1 MLTIGLYEKSVR
13 FLEINKDNKISFAY
27 QISDNFNF
35 ENMYSQNKISDSYFN
50 ETSERIN
57 DVLNKSKITSNTSK
71 LLIDTSYCFLNVIP
85 LDFRESSDKI
95 NSDILWELSNYFPDS
110 YKNYKI
116 SYHKL
121 IPDLYSENIKET
133 LIIAI
138 KNNIIDAIKKLAG
151 QINIKIGSIDIEHF
165 AAERYFRKI
174 RKGYSDSENI
184 LVIGCKRNRFDF
196 SIINDSGCI
205 GYDYI
210 LTDDSNFQDK
220 LKANY
225 LKIED
230 KYRQMQI
237 NYIYLYGDESTST
250 AYKIINDAAQ
260 NSRLILSNPFYEIG
274 ITDNFDSDIVSE
286 GYKFVPLCGLALNK

>member
-1 MLTIGLYEKSVR
+1 MLTIGLYEKSIR
-13 FLEINKDNKISFAY
+13 FLEINKDNRISFAY
-27 QISDNFNF
+27 QLSENFNF
-35 ENMYSQNKISDSYFN
+35 ENLYSQNKASDSYLN
-50 ETSERIN
+50 EISVSIN

-85 LDFRESSDKI
+85 LDFKESSDKT

-121 IPDLYSENIKET
+121 ISDLYSEDIKET

-138 KNNIIDAIKKLAG
+138 KSNIIDAIKKLAG

-165 AAERYFRKI
+165 ASERYFRKI
-174 RKGYSDSENI
+174 RKGYSDSETI
-184 LVIGCKRNRFDF
+184 LVIGCKKNRFDF

-210 LTDDSNFQDK
+210 LIDDSNFHDK

-225 LKIED
+225 LMIED

-250 AYKIINDAAQ
+250 AYKIINDIAKD
-260 NSRLILSNPFYEIG
+260 SRLILSNPFYEIG